1 MHLNHIDN
9 HVKNL
14 INEVGFGCVI
24 IVGQIDINQH
34 LITAL
39 VERWMPETHTFHFP
53 HGEATI
59 TLEDVT
65 LQLSLKIDGLPIIGA
80 STSDVCVSC
89 QALLGGIAPDK
100 YINGKMIYLT
110 WLRENFQELPVDA
123 DDVVIAQHAR
133 AHIMM
138 LKGGCLMSDTSRAR
152 VHFMYLLLL
161 SNFTEASH
169 YNWGATVLSFFLRAL
184 DQAVNPLQS
193 DIGGFLLLL

>member
-65 LQLSLKIDGLPIIGA
+65 LQSGLKIGGLLVT
-80 STSDVCVSC
+80 SVVTSDVC
-89 QALLGGIAPDK
+89 LLIRP
-100 YINGKMIYLT
+100 Y
-110 WLRENFQELPVDA
+110 
-123 DDVVIAQHAR
+123 
-133 AHIMM
+133 
-138 LKGGCLMSDTSRAR
+138 
-152 VHFMYLLLL
+152 
-161 SNFTEASH
+161 
-169 YNWGATVLSFFLRAL
+169 
-184 DQAVNPLQS
+184 
-193 DIGGFLLLL
+193 